1 MAFRSDLD
9 ALILGVL
16 RDHALH
22 GYDIAKRIS
31 ELSDKSIRIG
41 EGQLY
46 PTLHR
51 LEDEGRVQAEWVQ
64 QEGKPARKVYSITP
78 AGTVELDKQQKAWQL
93 FADGVNQVFAGK
105 KLIKE
110 DLCG

>member
-16 RDHALH
+16 RNEALH
-22 GYDIAKRIS
+22 GYDIAKRIRD
-31 ELSDKSIRIG
+31 LSNKCLKIG

-51 LEDEGRVQAEWVQ
+51 LEDEGSVQAEWVQ

-78 AGTVELDKQQKAWQL
+78 EGTVELDKQQKAWQQ
-93 FADGVNQVFAGK
+93 FAEGVNQVFAGK